1 MLITSDLGGADP
13 AAEVEAW
20 IRVCAPADADDAQG
34 GPPSDA
40 SVEHGLL
47 QEGQEGS
54 VDADPVYERVD
65 EPAVDR
71 QVFENLKLRLI
82 TMISMICVIIS
93 RGGCAQCFFPHT
105 FSGRI

>member
-71 QVFENLKLRLI
+71 QVLDIDNNDINDMRHYFSGWLCPMLLPTHFQWQNLRLN
-82 TMISMICVIIS
+82 
-93 RGGCAQCFFPHT
+93 
-105 FSGRI
+105 